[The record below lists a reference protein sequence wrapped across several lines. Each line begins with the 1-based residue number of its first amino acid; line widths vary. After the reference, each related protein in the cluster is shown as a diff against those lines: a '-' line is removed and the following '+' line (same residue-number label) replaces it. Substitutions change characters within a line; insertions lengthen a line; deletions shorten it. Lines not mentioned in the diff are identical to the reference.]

1 MKKLFCR
8 FCMLVAA
15 MAAVLCLKVD
25 SFAEDGKVYDVS
37 YDVIY
42 HQTEARAQLKILNEY
57 RTSDTWYW
65 NEDNTTKT
73 TVSGLNELKWDYTL
87 EETAMQRAAEIALW
101 FEHMRPDGSGI
112 YTAFSTSTM
121 GLACG
126 ENLLTGTY
134 TIDSATALIMWEEND
149 EFYSGQGHRRNMLNK
164 NYTTVGIACVEI
176 DGAYYWVQNFGGA
189 SSGKEKTTAVDST
202 KGVKAKVAGTNV
214 AKTAFWVDGTKRTS
228 ADYSTVTIE
237 EGKTQTIS
245 GKPLLALTNMY
256 TYRMFSQLYG
266 AESAVREFG
275 IPLKNYSVTWTSSD
289 TSIATV
295 SGSTLTAV
303 KAGETTITC
312 NVCGKKTSVKVV
324 VKAAA
329 TPSPTPTATPSPTP
343 SPTPSKTPTPT
354 PTSDPN
360 GDDGNKAGDDG
371 GQAAASIKNL
381 KVKLSTKTYTYDGK
395 AKKPS
400 VSIEGLTKDKDFTVS
415 YSSNKAIGTAKV
427 TIKGIG
433 DYTGTQTVTFTIR
446 PKSTKL
452 VKLSSSKSTI
462 TVKWNKGDSKISGYE
477 VQYSTA
483 KNFKSYKSVKV
494 SKRTTTST
502 KLKKGLKSG
511 KYYYVRVRTYKTV
524 NGKKYYSGWST
535 VKKVKCK

>member
-121 GLACG
+121 GSACG

-228 ADYSTVTIE
+228 TDYSTVTIE

-324 VKAAA
+324 VKAA
-329 TPSPTPTATPSPTP
+329 T
-343 SPTPSKTPTPT
+343 
-354 PTSDPN
+354 
-360 GDDGNKAGDDG
+360 
-371 GQAAASIKNL
+371 SIKNL